1 SGSLFLS
8 YAHVWHDNVLGI
20 DRGYASA
27 DRTSKGG
34 KDFRV
39 TTCAPG
45 NIQIGN
51 PGVTYALPGLAP
63 GTLNKCDQN
72 AYADLFP
79 REERNSV

>member
-1 SGSLFLS
+1 
-8 YAHVWHDNVLGI
+8 
-20 DRGYASA
+20 
-27 DRTSKGG
+27 
-34 KDFRV
+34 DFRV

-79 REERNSV
+79 REERNSVFGSLTQQLDDNVAFGLTAYW